1 MNSAVVALDV
11 GGTKLAAGVVS
22 DDGRVIARARRPTPQ
37 SADGDEVY
45 NHLLGLTREVI
56 RSAGADWGISA
67 VGLGAGGPM
76 EMSAGRISPLNI
88 PGWRAFPIAA
98 RLERDLGLKVH
109 LDNDAKA
116 FALGEHL
123 FGAGR
128 GVGAM
133 LGVVVST
140 GVGGGIVIGGR
151 LMHGRTGN
159 AGHVGHLV
167 AEPDGPECVCGA
179 RGCVEAIASGPSL
192 ARIARE
198 GIAAGVESSL
208 STLPSLSRRRTSQ
221 QQRAGRRACPGR
233 VPPSRDSAGCGFTDA
248 AARLDLDLIV
258 VGGGVSLAGEVLFE
272 PLREA
277 LAARARLD
285 YLTTLRV
292 EPAGAGPDS
301 SLIGAAS
308 LCAEVSPGSQLS
320 VGPELPRN
328 RRVGPSA
335 LTSATSRSR

>member
-1 MNSAVVALDV
+1 MNSAVLALDV

-22 DDGRVIARARRPTPQ
+22 DDGRVIAHARRPTPQ
-37 SADGDEVY
+37 GADGDEVY

-56 RSAGADWGISA
+56 RSAGVGWGISA
-67 VGLGAGGPM
+67 IGLGAGGPM

-208 STLPSLSRRRTSQ
+208 STLPQPVTAQDVAAAARQGDEL
-221 QQRAGRRACPGR
+221 ALAAFRRAATALA
-233 VPPSRDSAGCGFTDA
+233 VGFTDA
-248 AARLDLDLIV
+248 AALLDLDLIV

-292 EPAGAGPDS
+292 VPAGAGPDS
-301 SLIGAAS
+301 SLIGAA
-308 LCAEVSPGSQLS
+308 
-320 VGPELPRN
+320 
-328 RRVGPSA
+328 A
-335 LTSATSRSR
+335 LALR